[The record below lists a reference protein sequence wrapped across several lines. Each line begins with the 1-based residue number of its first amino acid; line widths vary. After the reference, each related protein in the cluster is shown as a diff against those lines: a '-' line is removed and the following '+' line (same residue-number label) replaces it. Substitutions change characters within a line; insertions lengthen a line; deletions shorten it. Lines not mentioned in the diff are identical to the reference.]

1 MHDRSGRTSQVVTAD
16 GTRPVRLAGQVVG
29 VLLPAGAADHYVP
42 LHMLGDQML
51 TLPTA
56 RSVSARVFTEA
67 EHAQNH
73 CRIGNQGLALKVI
86 FDWLGQAGGRTAD
99 PAAR

>member
-1 MHDRSGRTSQVVTAD
+1 MGAATAAEVFKGWRAYRTDDVSHRVTQD
-16 GTRPVRLAGQVVG
+16 

-56 RSVSARVFTEA
+56 RS
-67 EHAQNH
+67 
-73 CRIGNQGLALKVI
+73 
-86 FDWLGQAGGRTAD
+86 
-99 PAAR
+99 AAP